1 MRKNTHALKDK
12 QVLLQEINSYHSR
25 IMCLRAARG

>member
-12 QVLLQEINSYHSR
+12 QVLLQEINNYHSR